1 MYSLHDDSDADEGS
15 DLEPDSDAGVHIL
28 SFTPFYCCR
37 SLGTSTWQQRSV
49 MRSSMCI

>member
-28 SFTPFYCCR
+28 SFTP
-37 SLGTSTWQQRSV
+37 SVAAGLGYVYVAATQRHA
-49 MRSSMCI
+49 